1 MAEPIVRNLWDPT
14 YMTSTKNG
22 HERKVF
28 FTDCL
33 KNSSTMKEWIEHEKR
48 VSDLILI
55 LRNIDADF
63 QDLHAQDPTVWVD
76 VGKFFL
82 TYSTSKDKLRKEFEM
97 YLPMLKDKFQGS
109 RKEILY
115 KLEYEL
121 EKYFENWSKKSSF
134 LVSVRWLP
142 SRLKNENDLMKY
154 MKLCDQF
161 YDAKRIIEAEKM
173 TISKLIEQGARSS
186 HVKLAIQ
193 KLQDI
198 KAILDKSL
206 ESRRNCLKPDALSTL
221 SHAEKIVTEMNSIV
235 QQAMTDALNYID
247 SCNIAA
253 NDPLGNIETP
263 EVSGF
268 ESSKIS
274 KDDENRSHALEKS
287 KANETL
293 DKGLK
298 LLKEA
303 NQSTLFLKINDRFDN
318 PSFQPQSATLG
329 SQKRFSLVD
338 YSPTRTLAM
347 SEPAKKAGS
356 KIGSNASKMSERRR
370 LEIQADLMDQKLQM
384 EIEKRERDLELEK
397 TRREMERNLERQQ
410 IEERLQKLHAE
421 SEIAD
426 LKRKKAFE
434 RQQMQLQIEKLKDQ
448 FELLQYVLA

>member
-1 MAEPIVRNLWDPT
+1 
-14 YMTSTKNG
+14 
-22 HERKVF
+22 
-28 FTDCL
+28 
-33 KNSSTMKEWIEHEKR
+33 MKEWIENEKR
-48 VSDLILI
+48 VSDLILV
-55 LRNIDADF
+55 LRNLDADF
-63 QDLHAQDPTVWVD
+63 QDLQAQDPTVWVD

-121 EKYFENWSKKSSF
+121 ENYFENWSQKSSF

-142 SRLKNENDLMKY
+142 SHLKNENDLMKY

-193 KLQDI
+193 KLQDN

-206 ESRRNCLKPDALSTL
+206 ESRRNCLKPDALTTL

-247 SCNIAA
+247 SCNTAA
-253 NDPLGNIETP
+253 NDPLENIEAP
-263 EVSGF
+263 EVSGL
-268 ESSKIS
+268 ESSELS
-274 KDDENRSHALEKS
+274 RHDENRSQAKQI
-287 KANETL
+287 ANETL

-303 NQSTLFLKINDRFDN
+303 NQSALFLKFDDRLDN
-318 PSFQPQSATLG
+318 PSCQPQSATLG

-347 SEPAKKAGS
+347 SEPAKKACS
-356 KIGSNASKMSERRR
+356 KISSNASKMSERR
-370 LEIQADLMDQKLQM
+370 
-384 EIEKRERDLELEK
+384 
-397 TRREMERNLERQQ
+397 
-410 IEERLQKLHAE
+410 
-421 SEIAD
+421 
-426 LKRKKAFE
+426 
-434 RQQMQLQIEKLKDQ
+434 
-448 FELLQYVLA
+448 